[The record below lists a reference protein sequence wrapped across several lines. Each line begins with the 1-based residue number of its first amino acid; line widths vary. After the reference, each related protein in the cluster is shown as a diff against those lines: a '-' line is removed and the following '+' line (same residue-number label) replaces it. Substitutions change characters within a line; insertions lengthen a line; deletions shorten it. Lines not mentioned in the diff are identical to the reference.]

1 MAQSRFG
8 LSALNQTLGAGTSNN
23 LGINQ
28 SLAEINSMLTSVRVY
43 DIILDETHPKWSTY
57 GEWNGL
63 GTIEFKPVYTP
74 DSSPE
79 SITIAKPLF
88 PQLKNYPLVN
98 EIVLVFKLPNQNIG
112 DIDGD
117 STYYYLNSIGI
128 WNHPHHNA
136 YPNPITGNNLPSS
149 QQKDYQNI
157 EGGSVRRVTDGST
170 EIDLNSPTVG
180 GTFVEKTNIH
190 PLLPFAGD
198 NILEGRFGNSIR
210 LGNTSK
216 TTSNIKNN
224 WSGAGENGDPITIL
238 RNGQDPN
245 SSDEGWVPIVE
256 NINRDLSSIYLTST
270 QKIPLTNSTE
280 NYKAFSTQPSLIREY
295 NNSQILLS
303 SNRLVFNTT
312 SDDIILSSKKNIALS
327 SENTIGIS
335 TKKDVVV
342 DSTDIKLGSRFAS
355 QPIIL
360 GSDFMDQFEQL
371 LISLKNLTSALENL
385 QDWPGGS
392 PIPNAVVSPIA
403 TTTKSVVEEILNL
416 VQDDKAPLLS
426 SKSKV
431 E

>member
-1 MAQSRFG
+1 MKTGFSGVYDNIKNSSEFNFLNSEVKN
-8 LSALNQTLGAGTSNN
+8 LS
-23 LGINQ
+23 
-28 SLAEINSMLTSVRVY
+28 SLSLPARVL
-43 DIILDETHPKWSTY
+43 DIILNESHPQFSEL
-57 GEWNGL
+57 GGWNSM
-63 GTIEFKPVYTP
+63 GTIFF
-74 DSSPE
+74 SSVE
-79 SITIAKPLF
+79 KGTGDNQTVLYAKPLF
-88 PQLKNYPLVN
+88 PQLKTYPLVN
-98 EIVLVFKLPNQNIG
+98 ELVYLVKLPTTEVNTYNGI
-112 DIDGD
+112 
-117 STYYYLNSIGI
+117 TKYYYFNTINL

-136 YPNPITGNNLPSS
+136 YPDIFYKQPQSNPPPKS
-149 QQKDYQNI
+149 YQDI
-157 EGGSVRRVTDGST
+157 EGGSFIRTQNQENS
-170 EIDLNSPTVG
+170 INLNSPTMG

-190 PLLPFAGD
+190 PLLSFAGD
-198 NILEGRFGNSIR
+198 NIFEGRFGNSIR

-224 WSGAGENGDPITIL
+224 WSGAGKNGDPIIIL

-280 NYKAFSTQPSLIREY
+280 NYKAFSTQPTLIREY
-295 NNSQILLS
+295 NNPQVILS

-312 SDDIILSSKKNIALS
+312 SDDIILASKKHIVLS
-327 SENTIGIS
+327 SDDTVGIS

-342 DSTDIKLGSRFAS
+342 DSTNIKLGSRFAS

-385 QDWPGGS
+385 QDWPGGL